1 MSFFLYIFS
10 KLLYNLY
17 NRPFVNGSG
26 NQKTFLFVESKSLYS
41 ELMLR
46 VLISGSLV
54 IISDGDTKSF
64 KEHLN
69 MSKKIHLTGI
79 IDVIVY
85 FISVGVFLISK
96 TDIALTIWELMTVI
110 SGPIVLFVL
119 LELSNRISCPNLNRR
134 AMQVFMGCTCA
145 LTGAAHIV
153 NIAVTR
159 RLIREGVA
167 VPLYFQIGQ
176 WPSVEM
182 AVDYLAW
189 GFFMGLAFIC
199 LGIPVSSTD
208 KTTRSLKMI
217 SLINGILCLIGFIG
231 ALFINEN
238 IWYLAPMGY
247 GFGLLILCII
257 RLRKD

>member
-1 MSFFLYIFS
+1 MG
-10 KLLYNLY
+10 K
-17 NRPFVNGSG
+17 R
-26 NQKTFLFVESKSLYS
+26 
-41 ELMLR
+41 
-46 VLISGSLV
+46 
-54 IISDGDTKSF
+54 
-64 KEHLN
+64 
-69 MSKKIHLTGI
+69 IHLIGI
-79 IDVIVY
+79 IDIVLY
-85 FISVGVFLISK
+85 FISVGAFLISK
-96 TDIALTIWELMTVI
+96 ADIALTIWELMTVI
-110 SGPIVLFVL
+110 SGPIVLLVL
-119 LELSNRISCPNLNRR
+119 LELSHSLSCSDLNRR

-159 RLIREGVA
+159 RLMSEGVD

-189 GFFMGLAFIC
+189 GLFMGLAFIC
-199 LGIPVSSTD
+199 LGLPVASTD
-208 KTTRSLKMI
+208 KTTRSLKVI

-247 GFGLLILCII
+247 GFGLLILCIT
-257 RLRKD
+257 RLRKE

>member
-1 MSFFLYIFS
+1 
-10 KLLYNLY
+10 
-17 NRPFVNGSG
+17 
-26 NQKTFLFVESKSLYS
+26 
-41 ELMLR
+41 
-46 VLISGSLV
+46 
-54 IISDGDTKSF
+54 
-64 KEHLN
+64 
-69 MSKKIHLTGI
+69 MSKRIHLVGI
-79 IDVIVY
+79 IAVILY
-85 FISVGVFLISK
+85 FMAVGSFLISQ

-119 LELSNRISCPNLNRR
+119 LELSHRLSCSDLNRR

-159 RLIREGVA
+159 KLIREGVE
-167 VPLYFQIGQ
+167 VPIYFQIGQ

-189 GFFMGLAFIC
+189 GLFMGLAFVC
-199 LGIPVSSTD
+199 LGLPIASTD
-208 KTTRSLKMI
+208 KTTRSLKII
-217 SLINGILCLIGFIG
+217 SLINGILCIIGFIG

>member
-1 MSFFLYIFS
+1 
-10 KLLYNLY
+10 
-17 NRPFVNGSG
+17 
-26 NQKTFLFVESKSLYS
+26 
-41 ELMLR
+41 
-46 VLISGSLV
+46 
-54 IISDGDTKSF
+54 
-64 KEHLN
+64 
-69 MSKKIHLTGI
+69 MSKRIYLVGI
-79 IDVIVY
+79 IAVILY
-85 FISVGVFLISK
+85 FMAVGSFLISQ

-119 LELSNRISCPNLNRR
+119 LELSHRLSCSDLNRR

-159 RLIREGVA
+159 KLIREGVE

-189 GFFMGLAFIC
+189 GLFMGLAFVC
-199 LGIPVSSTD
+199 LGLPIASTD
-208 KTTRSLKMI
+208 KTTRSLKII
-217 SLINGILCLIGFIG
+217 SLINGILCIIGFIG

-247 GFGLLILCII
+247 GFGLLLLCII
-257 RLRKD
+257 RLCKE

>member
-1 MSFFLYIFS
+1 MI
-10 KLLYNLY
+10 
-17 NRPFVNGSG
+17 
-26 NQKTFLFVESKSLYS
+26 
-41 ELMLR
+41 
-46 VLISGSLV
+46 
-54 IISDGDTKSF
+54 
-64 KEHLN
+64 
-69 MSKKIHLTGI
+69 GI
-79 IDVIVY
+79 IAVILY
-85 FISVGVFLISK
+85 FMSVGFFLISRA
-96 TDIALTIWELMTVI
+96 DIALTIWELMTVI
-110 SGPIVLFVL
+110 SGPIVLLVL
-119 LELSNRISCPNLNRR
+119 LELSQRLSCSNPNRS

-159 RLIREGVA
+159 RLIREGVD

-199 LGIPVSSTD
+199 LGLPSASTD
-208 KTTRSLKMI
+208 KTMQSLKVI

-238 IWYLAPMGY
+238 IWYLAPLGY
-247 GFGLLILCII
+247 GPGLIILCIV
-257 RLRKD
+257 RLHKE